1 MKNIKKSIMLATA
14 LFVTTGA
21 LADNHYKEDRGC
33 QKQKEYNYK
42 KHHNKD
48 SYKEHRG
55 YKNHS
60 KYDRRSHV
68 GDVSRFFIG
77 AVYNL
82 ELTKEQETKIDKTI
96 QEFKNKRFDKFN
108 GFTKDGFDKQAF
120 IKTRKDAKENKIK
133 LRADLIE
140 SIYKVLDKKQIEQL
154 NTEIEQ
160 FKKMRKTRGKN
171 DSRCNDRR

>member
-1 MKNIKKSIMLATA
+1 MKNIKKSIILATA
-14 LFVTTGA
+14 LFVTTGVFA
-21 LADNHYKEDRGC
+21 GEQYRENKGC
-33 QKQKEYNYK
+33 QKNKEYNYK
-42 KHHNKD
+42 KHHKN
-48 SYKEHRG
+48 SYNEQRG
-55 YKNHS
+55 YKNHN
-60 KYDRRSHV
+60 KYERRSHR

-120 IKTRKDAKENKIK
+120 IKTRKEAKENKIK

-140 SIYKVLDKKQIEQL
+140 SIYKVLDTTQIAQL
-154 NTEIEQ
+154 NKEIEE
-160 FKKMRKTRGKN
+160 FKKMKKTRGKN
-171 DSRCNDRR
+171 GSRCNDRR